1 MEASRRIVTLSDQL
15 IHYENQYMKLKV
27 IIDELEPKYGKLK
40 KAFDEL
46 IELSAEYR
54 DRLGYDDNS
63 DFYYDQYNKAGLL

>member
-1 MEASRRIVTLSDQL
+1 
-15 IHYENQYMKLKV
+15 MKLKV